1 MSIHGWT
8 PRGSLK
14 NEWQKHTVDP
24 EKLAMSMPQNE
35 DHVSLTTYLTTLKH
49 TISIVFSAF
58 SDHSSMSITPPTVSP
73 VG

>member
-35 DHVSLTTYLTTLKH
+35 DHVSSRYLKFYC
-49 TISIVFSAF
+49 ISTSGNI
-58 SDHSSMSITPPTVSP
+58 INNI
-73 VG
+73 